1 VFISWLERPGG
12 KVVESLRIKPVAD
25 RLSRL
30 INREVKY
37 LPELVGPKVR
47 SFIKKMKPGEMVML
61 ENTRFYPG
69 EEADDDSFAK
79 ELARNGDLMV
89 MDAFGHAHRVH
100 ASVTGIPRHIPA
112 VAGFYTMGEIETFDK
127 LNKSP
132 KHPLTLILGGTK
144 TYDKVKAARHLINKA
159 DHILIGGAVA
169 NNFLQGAG
177 IEIGKSFLDEAYVDK
192 AKGKKISPVDQAKEL
207 LKTHKDKLVMPFDM
221 VAADSLKNPK
231 EVKTIE
237 LDKGELIP
245 GDWMFLDIG
254 PRTTD
259 KFVKIIKNSKTI
271 FWDGPMG
278 VYEDTRFRRGTRKVA
293 ETVAENDKTTILA
306 GGDTAAVAEDFGLIF
321 RYSHVSIAGG
331 AALQYLAGRPMPGL
345 DVLKSK

>member
-1 VFISWLERPGG
+1 
-12 KVVESLRIKPVAD
+12 
-25 RLSRL
+25 
-30 INREVKY
+30 
-37 LPELVGPKVR
+37 
-47 SFIKKMKPGEMVML
+47 
-61 ENTRFYPG
+61 
-69 EEADDDSFAK
+69 
-79 ELARNGDLMV
+79 
-89 MDAFGHAHRVH
+89 
-100 ASVTGIPRHIPA
+100 
-112 VAGFYTMGEIETFDK
+112 MGEIETFDK